1 MKYRINDSNLL
12 TYTTA
17 YINDYELYTQ
27 KITPTAETYSTNNK
41 RTKHMNSK
49 FTSTLAIGQ
58 YEIIKY
64 IHKGLVIPS
73 CTKRTEYSI
82 LEIDDNYI
90 TIKGKQTVY
99 RKHRK

>member
-1 MKYRINDSNLL
+1 
-12 TYTTA
+12 
-17 YINDYELYTQ
+17 
-27 KITPTAETYSTNNK
+27 
-41 RTKHMNSK
+41 MNSK

-90 TIKGKQTVY
+90 TIKGKQTKKYDIPFKGIIKAYSNRLWEGGQKNGFDPYNAAIALYIYKCLAKETV
-99 RKHRK
+99 